1 LQVIGEQVI
10 TERARIVNL
19 TDHSDANGATL
30 TLAELAAEVRLL
42 QDRRDIEDCV
52 HRYSRGLDRR
62 DWDYLASAYHDDAT
76 ESRGDFNGTVG
87 EFIDWLKNHMLDWDH
102 SLHILD
108 VNNVE
113 IRGDVAYAEV
123 YVIFS
128 QQRVDGTTVDFGA
141 ARYIDRLE
149 RRNGGWKIAHRQL
162 AADWTASAP
171 VRKQSGAK
179 FHVDGRLDTE
189 DLSYRYKT
197 ARA

>member
-1 LQVIGEQVI
+1 M
-10 TERARIVNL
+10 NS
-19 TDHSDANGATL
+19 TDHSGADGATL
-30 TLAELAAEVRLL
+30 TLADLAAEVRLL

-62 DWDYLASAYHDDAT
+62 DWDYLASAYHNDAT
-76 ESRGDFNGTVG
+76 ESRGDFNGTVA

-102 SLHILD
+102 SLHMLD

-128 QQRVDGTTVDFGA
+128 QQRVDRSAVDFGA
-141 ARYIDRLE
+141 ARYLDRLE
-149 RRNGGWKIAHRQL
+149 RRNGKWKIARRQL
-162 AADWTASAP
+162 AVDWTASAP
-171 VRKQSGAK
+171 VRKQGEAK

-189 DLSYRYKT
+189 DLSYRYK
-197 ARA
+197 AAGA